1 MPMMSFWWW
10 CCSDVSV
17 VNFEHV
23 IAGWE
28 AYEYTLALIPGNSV
42 FFKL

>member
-17 VNFEHV
+17 VNFEH
-23 IAGWE
+23 GWE